1 MFRQL
6 VATVPSTDWG
16 QLNLPLYR
24 VTFTVQQNG
33 KGNIGHAWRLTI
45 KGRIVRWPQR
55 PQQRSR
61 AQLSGVIKNLCP
73 EKKRKYKMADKST
86 LIIMPVA
93 EALLQNGVV
102 VVQGNLA
109 NLSPSESLK
118 GWNILTMYLTIG

>member
-1 MFRQL
+1 
-6 VATVPSTDWG
+6 
-16 QLNLPLYR
+16 
-24 VTFTVQQNG
+24 
-33 KGNIGHAWRLTI
+33 
-45 KGRIVRWPQR
+45 
-55 PQQRSR
+55 
-61 AQLSGVIKNLCP
+61 VIKNLCP

>member
-1 MFRQL
+1 
-6 VATVPSTDWG
+6 
-16 QLNLPLYR
+16 
-24 VTFTVQQNG
+24 
-33 KGNIGHAWRLTI
+33 
-45 KGRIVRWPQR
+45 
-55 PQQRSR
+55 
-61 AQLSGVIKNLCP
+61 VIKNLCP

-86 LIIMPVA
+86 LIMPVA